1 MQTFEIK
8 THDFQ
13 EAKKSIQEY
22 SQKIP
27 DNIMIEDVETKGGLF
42 GWFDHT
48 VTGEELNDTIDKIGR
63 NYIAL
68 RDWQD
73 STVKMFSNVVKVMEA
88 LDKDYITPITYAVKR
103 ANENFD
109 KISRNQKEIS
119 RGHEDICRIIDKLEE
134 HKNQLDE
141 LEHLRDIDALWEY
154 IEYLQMNI
162 LSVQEL
168 AKSQKENSRT
178 TKKIKFAYIFS
189 GGAFALTLLQFIL
202 NVLGII

>member
-1 MQTFEIK
+1 MQAFEIK

-48 VTGEELNDTIDKIGR
+48 VTGEELNDTIDKIER
-63 NYIAL
+63 NFIAL

-73 STVKMFSNVVKVMEA
+73 STVKMFSNVVKGMEA
-88 LDKDYITPITYAVKR
+88 LDKDYIPPITYSVEEV
-103 ANENFD
+103 NSNYD
-109 KISRNQKEIS
+109 KI
-119 RGHEDICRIIDKLEE
+119 HRIIDKLEE

-168 AKSQKENSRT
+168 AKSQKENSRI

>member
-1 MQTFEIK
+1 MQAFEIK

-48 VTGEELNDTIDKIGR
+48 VTGEELNDTIDKIER
-63 NYIAL
+63 NFIAL

-73 STVKMFSNVVKVMEA
+73 STVKMFSNVVKGMEA
-88 LDKDYITPITYAVKR
+88 LDKDYIPPITYSVEEV
-103 ANENFD
+103 NSNYD
-109 KISRNQKEIS
+109 KI
-119 RGHEDICRIIDKLEE
+119 HRIIDKLEE

-168 AKSQKENSRT
+168 AKSQKENSRI
-178 TKKIKFAYIFS
+178 TKKIKFAYVFS